1 MHIYVYKFFVLKVPL
16 FQQKIQIKMLYQVP
30 FITQIYPFTVNDKG
44 ITNNILG
51 QNVTFEFVNPPLIKD
66 INNLK
71 DLSISKINLINYKKR
86 QINFLKE
93 ELKHERI
100 KQHLETPKIQEI
112 IKNLE
117 K

>member
-1 MHIYVYKFFVLKVPL
+1 MILGT
-16 FQQKIQIKMLYQVP
+16 P

-44 ITNNILG
+44 ITTSILG

-71 DLSISKINLINYKKR
+71 DLSISNINLINYKKR

-100 KQHLETPKIQEI
+100 KQQLETPKIQEI